1 MRRGEYPTSHNA
13 KLCEIIGLTP
23 CSPPGGSGWRGTN
36 SASSICPPH
45 SRKEG
50 GLGPHPPALRL
61 VHSHKKSRSASQPPL
76 RPAARR
82 PRTPAQKPRQ
92 QSCHGSGLP
101 GCGQRPQDSASCTR
115 KPIPVAA
122 PYSPPGYRQRKR
134 HSHVAT
140 AANPLLSRIA
150 TRGRRRGLLA
160 RAVYRPGNHF
170 ESGYRNTGTPPR
182 NRPARTPLVQSFTK
196 IRLARQSSACLTLF
210 GVPKN
215 DSGAWPPIHPQGK
228 PRWRGA
234 RKREK
239 RVRVADSPE
248 FD

>member
-1 MRRGEYPTSHNA
+1 MVPACRGAGSGHR
-13 KLCEIIGLTP
+13 TP
-23 CSPPGGSGWRGTN
+23 LLAQENQSPP
-36 SASSICPPH
+36 
-45 SRKEG
+45 
-50 GLGPHPPALRL
+50 
-61 VHSHKKSRSASQPPL
+61 
-76 RPAARR
+76 AA
-82 PRTPAQKPRQ
+82 PSNIPSTT
-92 QSCHGSGLP
+92 
-101 GCGQRPQDSASCTR
+101 QR
-115 KPIPVAA
+115 PVAA